1 MSNENE
7 YISKA
12 FSSFIQ
18 NDYMK
23 LILFSNIYKIF
34 IVNLNNFS
42 LTCLDF
48 FQMLILICP
57 DFPKSLIKKLNYIY
71 LVIKFKDKIS
81 EKLTQVESLSNEINI
96 IEFFILTM
104 VNCFYN
110 GMTTFKQNF
119 STIWRICL
127 SFQQRNQ
134 LMLLWI

>member
-12 FSSFIQ
+12 YSSFIQ
-18 NDYMK
+18 NDYLK

-34 IVNLNNFS
+34 ILNLNNFT

-71 LVIKFKDKIS
+71 LMIKFKDKIS
-81 EKLTQVESLSNEINI
+81 EKLNQVESLSNEINI

-104 VNCFYN
+104 LNCFYN
-110 GMTTFKQNF
+110 G
-119 STIWRICL
+119 R
-127 SFQQRNQ
+127 
-134 LMLLWI
+134 LL